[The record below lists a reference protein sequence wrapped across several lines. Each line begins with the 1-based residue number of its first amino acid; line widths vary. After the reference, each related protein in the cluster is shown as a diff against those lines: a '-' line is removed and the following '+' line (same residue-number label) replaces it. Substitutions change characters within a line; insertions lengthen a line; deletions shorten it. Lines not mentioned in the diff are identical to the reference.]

1 MQPKIKAEMQLRKAS
16 GEYDLTG
23 IFVPDGV
30 ALWTALP
37 VPSNRDEL
45 NGLEALYEADRAA
58 TRRCNEKWAA
68 HFKKKI
74 GPLGTYNLEDLLDRE
89 TSLEDLRKRAAEKER
104 QFL

>member
-1 MQPKIKAEMQLRKAS
+1 M
-16 GEYDLTG
+16 
-23 IFVPDGV
+23 
-30 ALWTALP
+30 
-37 VPSNRDEL
+37 PSNRDEL

-58 TRRCNEKWAA
+58 DRRCKEKWAA
-68 HFKKKI
+68 HHKKKI